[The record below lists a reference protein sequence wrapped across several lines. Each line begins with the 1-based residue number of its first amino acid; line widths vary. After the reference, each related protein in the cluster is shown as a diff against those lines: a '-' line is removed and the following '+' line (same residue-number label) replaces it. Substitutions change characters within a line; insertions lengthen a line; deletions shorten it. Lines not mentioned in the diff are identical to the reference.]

1 MQDAGSNAQ
10 KFISH
15 SSGSSTQTNFEF
27 NSNFSNWSSHLRK
40 KNEFNSATF
49 ENGKN
54 YSIGFE
60 ISNNSPIFYSIRF
73 EVKKNT
79 IRTSLC
85 KSQFV
90 QRRGVSVK
98 TTYRGIVVS
107 VAQVMDA
114 AVKIVFSVSK
124 YWLAVSSR

>member
-1 MQDAGSNAQ
+1 
-10 KFISH
+10 
-15 SSGSSTQTNFEF
+15 
-27 NSNFSNWSSHLRK
+27 
-40 KNEFNSATF
+40 
-49 ENGKN
+49 
-54 YSIGFE
+54 
-60 ISNNSPIFYSIRF
+60 
-73 EVKKNT
+73 VKKNT

-124 YWLAVSSR
+124 Y